1 MPTNPQQRDIYTRGG
16 VLDQVAAL
24 AWDQHRVEAG
34 LPTFPRDI
42 MTAEF
47 LAQDEDLCEGF
58 RSKVLP
64 FVLRTLQAD
73 DATRPSLTL
82 QDRQPPPVPYFES
95 AVQEHIY
102 RIRNIADQRIRM
114 ELIERGIDPDIV
126 LEVARR
132 AQAGEFDP
140 MGGGQ

>member
-1 MPTNPQQRDIYTRGG
+1 MPTNPTGRDIYTRGG

-47 LAQDEDLCEGF
+47 LTQDEDVCDGF
-58 RSKVLP
+58 RTKVLP

-73 DATRPSLTL
+73 DETRPQHIGGRELSPEATAEYRAVMGRAADLRHGRAPTDLT
-82 QDRQPPPVPYFES
+82 P
-95 AVQEHIY
+95 QEDIER
-102 RIRNIADQRIRM
+102 RIRQ
-114 ELIERGIDPDIV
+114 LRG
-126 LEVARR
+126 LT
-132 AQAGEFDP
+132 Q
-140 MGGGQ
+140 

>member
-1 MPTNPQQRDIYTRGG
+1 MPTNPHGRDIYTRGG

-47 LAQDEDLCEGF
+47 LTQDEDVCDGF

-73 DATRPSLTL
+73 DAARPQHIGGREISPYAAAERDAVLARCKDLREGKEPPGLTPQ
-82 QDRQPPPVPYFES
+82 QDIDRRI
-95 AVQEHIY
+95 QEH
-102 RIRNIADQRIRM
+102 
-114 ELIERGIDPDIV
+114 LRG
-126 LEVARR
+126 A
-132 AQAGEFDP
+132 AG
-140 MGGGQ
+140 